1 MNKKQFTISEVIDS
15 FGITKHSWVLFI
27 ILSLAQVLDGYDFMI
42 INSTNLFVAHT
53 FWPNDPN
60 PGALMGSL
68 TTWGLLGMVIGGAF
82 GGILS
87 DKIGRKKVLIGAV
100 AFYGVFTLPQAF
112 ASDLTMFAAFR
123 LIAGLGVGSCIP
135 VVYTVF
141 SEVMPSNRR
150 GFFITCGGA
159 CMVGG
164 WVIAGLVA
172 NPICNAATPL
182 LGGFTEMVTY
192 TNADGTTA
200 TMFSNW
206 RLCYLIGG
214 IPILYAIFLA
224 FAMRETTHWYANTG
238 QTEKA
243 IAVLAEFEMK
253 SVGTST
259 KRDPNAIIIPPRP
272 EKTTPNVLFSKK
284 FIVGT
289 SAIWTVCFVGQ
300 FCVYGMNAWL
310 PTWFKSIGYS
320 ASDAVALQTWNNVAA
335 IISNCLVGYVSDTM
349 GRKKCLIFAWIL
361 CIVVIIACSLFV
373 TPDSFII
380 CAVLMLAFG
389 FELNFAISAIYP
401 LMPEQ
406 YPTAIRNTGTAWCQ
420 AFARF
425 GGSASSI
432 VLGGIATMA
441 IFQAGGTTN
450 WSSVVLTLIIPFAL
464 GLICTLVFVRDT
476 YGKSLDMLT
485 SENSGSNDSGT
496 APFAIMM
503 CIVVILFALCI
514 ICPLAIPNWSK
525 LPIALPLMACGM
537 LLPFLFFF
545 ILGGKQLIAEKA
557 RKQ

>member
-1 MNKKQFTISEVIDS
+1 MNEKRFTISEVIDS
-15 FGITKHSWVLFI
+15 FGITKHSWALFI

-68 TTWGLLGMVIGGAF
+68 TTWGLLGMVI
-82 GGILS
+82 
-87 DKIGRKKVLIGAV
+87 
-100 AFYGVFTLPQAF
+100 
-112 ASDLTMFAAFR
+112 
-123 LIAGLGVGSCIP
+123 
-135 VVYTVF
+135 
-141 SEVMPSNRR
+141 
-150 GFFITCGGA
+150 GGA

-214 IPILYAIFLA
+214 IPVLYAIFLA
-224 FAMRETTHWYANTG
+224 FAMRETAHWYANTG

-243 IAVLAEFEMK
+243 IEVLAEFEMK

-320 ASDAVALQTWNNVAA
+320 ASDAVALQTWNNVAT

-389 FELNFAISAIYP
+389 FALNFAISAIYP

-450 WSSVVLTLIIPFAL
+450 WSSVVLTLIIPFARAARGPPATSGTRQK
-464 GLICTLVFVRDT
+464 GLLPSGISST
-476 YGKSLDMLT
+476 GA
-485 SENSGSNDSGT
+485 GSNTMSTSPDSSISAGFLLYRRFT
-496 APFAIMM
+496 SRQFAPY
-503 CIVVILFALCI
+503 
-514 ICPLAIPNWSK
+514 S
-525 LPIALPLMACGM
+525 
-537 LLPFLFFF
+537 LLSSEMRNPRTSVE
-545 ILGGKQLIAEKA
+545 GPHPSGC
-557 RKQ
+557 

>member
-1 MNKKQFTISEVIDS
+1 
-15 FGITKHSWVLFI
+15 
-27 ILSLAQVLDGYDFMI
+27 
-42 INSTNLFVAHT
+42 
-53 FWPNDPN
+53 
-60 PGALMGSL
+60 
-68 TTWGLLGMVIGGAF
+68 
-82 GGILS
+82 
-87 DKIGRKKVLIGAV
+87 
-100 AFYGVFTLPQAF
+100 
-112 ASDLTMFAAFR
+112 
-123 LIAGLGVGSCIP
+123 
-135 VVYTVF
+135 
-141 SEVMPSNRR
+141 
-150 GFFITCGGA
+150 
-159 CMVGG
+159 
-164 WVIAGLVA
+164 
-172 NPICNAATPL
+172 
-182 LGGFTEMVTY
+182 
-192 TNADGTTA
+192 
-200 TMFSNW
+200 
-206 RLCYLIGG
+206 
-214 IPILYAIFLA
+214 
-224 FAMRETTHWYANTG
+224 MRETAHWYANTG

-243 IAVLAEFEMK
+243 IEVLAEFEMK
-253 SVGTST
+253 SIGTST

-389 FELNFAISAIYP
+389 FALNFAISAIYP

-441 IFQAGGTTN
+441 IFQTGGTTN

-476 YGKSLDMLT
+476 YGKSLDTLT
-485 SENSGSNDSGT
+485 SENSGSSDSGT
-496 APFAIMM
+496 VPFAIMM

-557 RKQ
+557 KKQ

>member
-1 MNKKQFTISEVIDS
+1 
-15 FGITKHSWVLFI
+15 
-27 ILSLAQVLDGYDFMI
+27 
-42 INSTNLFVAHT
+42 
-53 FWPNDPN
+53 
-60 PGALMGSL
+60 
-68 TTWGLLGMVIGGAF
+68 
-82 GGILS
+82 
-87 DKIGRKKVLIGAV
+87 
-100 AFYGVFTLPQAF
+100 
-112 ASDLTMFAAFR
+112 
-123 LIAGLGVGSCIP
+123 
-135 VVYTVF
+135 
-141 SEVMPSNRR
+141 
-150 GFFITCGGA
+150 
-159 CMVGG
+159 
-164 WVIAGLVA
+164 
-172 NPICNAATPL
+172 
-182 LGGFTEMVTY
+182 MVTY

-214 IPILYAIFLA
+214 IPVLYAIFLA
-224 FAMRETTHWYANTG
+224 FAMRETAHWYANTG

-243 IAVLAEFEMK
+243 IEVLAEFEKK

-389 FELNFAISAIYP
+389 FALNFAISAIYP

-441 IFQAGGTTN
+441 IFQAGGTKLVKRRAHLDYSLRARPHLHARLRARHLREITRYAHQREQ
-450 WSSVVLTLIIPFAL
+450 WKQRLGHRPIRYHDVHRRHSVRTLHHLSA
-464 GLICTLVFVRDT
+464 CYSELVEASYRAST
-476 YGKSLDMLT
+476 HGMRH
-485 SENSGSNDSGT
+485 
-496 APFAIMM
+496 AP
-503 CIVVILFALCI
+503 
-514 ICPLAIPNWSK
+514 AIP
-525 LPIALPLMACGM
+525 I
-537 LLPFLFFF
+537 LLHPRR
-545 ILGGKQLIAEKA
+545 QAA
-557 RKQ
+557 YR